1 MSWTFGPHGPIES
14 LDDGLWLVQAP
25 LPHQAMSRTCTVA
38 RMSDGRLVIHSAIA
52 MDEASMATLE
62 SWGEPAFLIVPGGM
76 HRMDAPA
83 FKDRYPGLTVLCP
96 AGARQKVDK
105 VVPVDG
111 DYSDFPDDPAVSLV
125 TAPGCQE
132 REGVME
138 VRTAQGVT
146 LVFNDLLFNL
156 PHAPGFSGFL
166 MRMLGSSGGPRVTPL
181 GRMLIV
187 KDKGELSRWMVQLSE
202 SPDLVRLVPGH
213 GLLVHEQA
221 SDVLAEVAA
230 GLR

>member
-96 AGARQKVDK
+96 AGARQKVEQ
-105 VVPVDG
+105 VVTKLASSAGIQNCLYKPV
-111 DYSDFPDDPAVSLV
+111 VRQ
-125 TAPGCQE
+125 PGA
-132 REGVME
+132 RNVH
-138 VRTAQGVT
+138 R
-146 LVFNDLLFNL
+146 
-156 PHAPGFSGFL
+156 PG
-166 MRMLGSSGGPRVTPL
+166 R
-181 GRMLIV
+181 
-187 KDKGELSRWMVQLSE
+187 
-202 SPDLVRLVPGH
+202 
-213 GLLVHEQA
+213 
-221 SDVLAEVAA
+221 
-230 GLR
+230 